1 MNEIVMEIMLIVLVV
16 LALGLSLII
25 FNMYSQI
32 RSIRKQVHFIAH
44 NDTNKRVTFF
54 GKSRGIKKLA
64 LDINEVIDNYRE
76 REKEMKKQD
85 EEMKDTLTN
94 MSHDIRTPLT
104 SLKGYF
110 ELMEESSDPEEQK
123 RYRGKNTERI
133 DALGEILEMMFFY
146 TKVSNMDYKVEIEK
160 IDVSDIFLNTLLSY
174 YDDFENAGLSPEV
187 DIQPNL
193 SALGNSQSLR
203 RIVQNLIKNCLV
215 HGGGDVRAKLE
226 PVTEDGK
233 AYVELSI
240 SNRIRE
246 DDVPDPDKV
255 FDRFYKADTSRHIP
269 SSGIGLSV
277 VKKLVDSMNG
287 SVRAE
292 LVEGIF
298 CITIRL
304 CAL

>member
-1 MNEIVMEIMLIVLVV
+1 MNNLAMEIILIVLVV
-16 LALGLSLII
+16 ILVGLILII

-32 RSIRKQVHFIAH
+32 RSIRKQVNFIAH
-44 NDTNKRVTFF
+44 NETNKRVTFY

-64 LDINEVIDNYRE
+64 LDINEVIDYYRA

-110 ELMEESSDPEEQK
+110 DLMGESSDPAEQE
-123 RYRGKNTERI
+123 RYRGIITERI

-146 TKVSNMDYKVEIEK
+146 TKVSNIDYKVEVEK
-160 IDVSDIFLNTLLSY
+160 IDVSEIYLNTLLSY
-174 YDDFENAGLSPEV
+174 YDDFEKAGLAPEV
-187 DIQPNL
+187 DIKPNL
-193 SALGNSQSLR
+193 CALGNSQSLR

-215 HGGGDVRAKLE
+215 HGGGNVKALLE
-226 PVTEDGK
+226 PVEEDGK
-233 AYVELSI
+233 SYVELSI
-240 SNRIRE
+240 SNDIRE
-246 DDVPDPDKV
+246 DDVPDPDRV
-255 FDRFYKADTSRHIP
+255 FDRFYKADTSRHVP

-277 VKKLVDSMNG
+277 VKKLVDSMKG

-292 LVEGIF
+292 LNDKVF
-298 CITIRL
+298 SITIRL
-304 CAL
+304 SRL